1 MRSRYLTAVALMLP
15 AVLACGVLAGGCSR
29 AADAPFVPKDVAAP
43 AHLDPARPC
52 LQPAPGTAQPTAG
65 TAGTARPAPVAV
77 RAALRAGVITLSAG
91 EDVTL
96 SALSA
101 AVRSPAVL
109 RELGPG
115 EWWLGADLVI
125 LPGASLRIA
134 APETRWLKLR
144 SEAGK
149 FVSVKALGGGLAIEG
164 SCVSSWDTAAGRADT
179 ENTDGRAFLLAR
191 GKGEMTVDH
200 AQIRY
205 LGYGAVESYGL
216 SWRELGTRGSL
227 VGSSVSNLYYGV
239 YSYQVDGLVIRGNE
253 VYDNVLYG
261 IDPHTGSRRLVIE
274 ANVVHDNGKHGII
287 LAEECVDS
295 VIRGNV
301 VYRNGH
307 HGIVL
312 YQRSDRNTVEDNET
326 FLNAAQGI
334 NVNESSD
341 NVVRGNRAYRNGE
354 SGIGVGETGQ
364 RNAVEDNQVRA
375 NQQDGVRLVSEAAHT
390 AVRRNVIGDNVRY
403 GIYVD
408 GDGGFEV
415 AANTIFGSRVG
426 VLLKGTD
433 DHPDG
438 DNTIRD
444 NPGGDVKIQ

>member
-1 MRSRYLTAVALMLP
+1 
-15 AVLACGVLAGGCSR
+15 
-29 AADAPFVPKDVAAP
+29 
-43 AHLDPARPC
+43 
-52 LQPAPGTAQPTAG
+52 
-65 TAGTARPAPVAV
+65 
-77 RAALRAGVITLSAG
+77 
-91 EDVTL
+91 
-96 SALSA
+96 
-101 AVRSPAVL
+101 
-109 RELGPG
+109 
-115 EWWLGADLVI
+115 
-125 LPGASLRIA
+125 
-134 APETRWLKLR
+134 
-144 SEAGK
+144 
-149 FVSVKALGGGLAIEG
+149 
-164 SCVSSWDTAAGRADT
+164 
-179 ENTDGRAFLLAR
+179 
-191 GKGEMTVDH
+191 
-200 AQIRY
+200 
-205 LGYGAVESYGL
+205 
-216 SWRELGTRGSL
+216 
-227 VGSSVSNLYYGV
+227 
-239 YSYQVDGLVIRGNE
+239 
-253 VYDNVLYG
+253 
-261 IDPHTGSRRLVIE
+261 
-274 ANVVHDNGKHGII
+274 
-287 LAEECVDS
+287 
-295 VIRGNV
+295 
-301 VYRNGH
+301 
-307 HGIVL
+307 
-312 YQRSDRNTVEDNET
+312 VEDNET